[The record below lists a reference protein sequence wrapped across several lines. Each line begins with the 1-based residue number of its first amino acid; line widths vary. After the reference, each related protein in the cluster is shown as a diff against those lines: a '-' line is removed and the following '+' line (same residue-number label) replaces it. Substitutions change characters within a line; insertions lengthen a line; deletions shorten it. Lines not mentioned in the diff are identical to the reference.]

1 MKKLSYLLVLLF
13 THCFTVYTQNESI
26 LESEKINS
34 KTQIEKKDLY
44 VLTHTLTNDGLYLL
58 LDAYQVEEENQV
70 HFIKEKYEENKGV
83 KLKTIFDDGIGGCDV
98 QLCGAILVVTT
109 TIFLLEIPTLPF
121 RMMSEPKERIR
132 KEIKTMK
139 SNKIGVLS
147 TENIYFS
154 FLEKN
159 SSFKNYPFEEDKV
172 LIPISELGLNSFNIK
187 NFSYKLT
194 FTSNGK
200 KLREGNLDLSND
212 VKKSKELQ
220 AIVKE
225 NDSKNPAVQCKIS
238 FPILEKQDL
247 EKNIAEKDCTETC
260 KRKFSKPNVLVWNND
275 EYNACLKSI
284 ENCYSITRIKK

>member
-1 MKKLSYLLVLLF
+1 MRKICQINRIKIKYDKGNKMKKLSYLLVLLF

-83 KLKTIFDDGIGGCDV
+83 KLKTILDDGIGGCDV
-98 QLCGAILVVTT
+98 QLCGAILVVAT

-147 TENIYFS
+147 T
-154 FLEKN
+154 
-159 SSFKNYPFEEDKV
+159 
-172 LIPISELGLNSFNIK
+172 
-187 NFSYKLT
+187 
-194 FTSNGK
+194 
-200 KLREGNLDLSND
+200 
-212 VKKSKELQ
+212 
-220 AIVKE
+220 
-225 NDSKNPAVQCKIS
+225 
-238 FPILEKQDL
+238 
-247 EKNIAEKDCTETC
+247 
-260 KRKFSKPNVLVWNND
+260 
-275 EYNACLKSI
+275 
-284 ENCYSITRIKK
+284 